1 MPRKSIPSRS
11 IRIHRRLD
19 GKFVSRGESPSDSPL
34 GVDSNL
40 HVAIGSALRE
50 ATLMSRDGFRV
61 IIEVEQENG
70 QWKQEG
76 IVEPPA
82 NSP

>member
-1 MPRKSIPSRS
+1 M
-11 IRIHRRLD
+11 L
-19 GKFVSRGESPSDSPL
+19 
-34 GVDSNL
+34 VDSNL
-40 HVAIGSALRE
+40 HIAIGSARRE